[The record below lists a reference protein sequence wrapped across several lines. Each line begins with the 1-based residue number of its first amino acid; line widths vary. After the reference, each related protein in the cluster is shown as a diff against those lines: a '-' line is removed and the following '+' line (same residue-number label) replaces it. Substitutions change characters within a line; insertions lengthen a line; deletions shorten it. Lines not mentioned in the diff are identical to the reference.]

1 MKKVIEVVP
10 TMSTGGAEAMVKD
23 YALLMDRE
31 KITMKVVVLDHRYS
45 SENERILDENKIETL
60 YLNGILYDN
69 RENLNVFQKIRRSVS
84 RYYYFRK
91 FLLREKPD
99 VIHIH
104 LKLGWYFKMLP
115 LKKMNVKLIYTV
127 HNVIENYFDKKP
139 GLKSKYFEYR
149 EANRLI
155 HRYGMTLVALH
166 DEMNEQLR
174 NFFRTER
181 VITVNNGIIMER
193 FDPSKY
199 DREAVRKELLVGEDE
214 FLIGH
219 VGRLHPQKNHD
230 LILEVFCEV
239 LKKKPQAKLLLIGK
253 GELKN
258 EIRAKIKA
266 KKIEDRVIMLE
277 NRGDIP
283 KLMSAMDV
291 FLFPSRWEGYGN
303 VLLEAQCMGLRCI
316 ISDKVPKSVCLTDLV
331 VVQKLTDSPKQW
343 AETLLNDSIKGNA
356 GGTLLEHDMKYCI
369 RKLEQLYLTE

>member
-45 SENERILDENKIETL
+45 SENERLLDENNIETF
-60 YLNGILYDN
+60 YLNGILYGN
-69 RENLNVFQKIRRSVS
+69 REDLNVFQKIRRSVS

-139 GLKSKYFEYR
+139 GLRSKYFEYR

-239 LKKKPQAKLLLIGK
+239 LKIKPQAKLLLIGK
-253 GELKN
+253 GELKE
-258 EIRAKIKA
+258 EI
-266 KKIEDRVIMLE
+266 KKRF
-277 NRGDIP
+277 R
-283 KLMSAMDV
+283 
-291 FLFPSRWEGYGN
+291 
-303 VLLEAQCMGLRCI
+303 
-316 ISDKVPKSVCLTDLV
+316 
-331 VVQKLTDSPKQW
+331 
-343 AETLLNDSIKGNA
+343 IKGLK
-356 GGTLLEHDMKYCI
+356 TV
-369 RKLEQLYLTE
+369 